1 MWKSPTS
8 VLPANRVCDK
18 LKTKAYNLVNSV
30 IQEEMDAG
38 LLAENY
44 IVEAK
49 DGKSISLPDSFSSEI
64 REDMVRSAVLASRAN
79 RRQSYGHREHDGKR
93 SPQPGMK
100 HSVEWWGKGRGVSR
114 IMRKTGQR
122 TGAQNPHTRGG
133 RRAHGPKVD
142 KVWSQKINSKEKKAA
157 RDSAIAA
164 SSNPDIVSSRGHRFE
179 EGLRFPI
186 IIDDYVESR
195 EGSEEKYEIESIPN
209 QFSTRKFIAMM
220 DGLGLSS
227 DIARSKSGRS
237 IRAGKGTMRGR
248 KYRTPKGILLV
259 VSKKD
264 GLHKAARN
272 VPGIDVVT
280 SKDLCAEDLAPGGDL
295 GRLTVWTKSAIEAL
309 E

>member
-1 MWKSPTS
+1 M
-8 VLPANRVCDK
+8 
-18 LKTKAYNLVNSV
+18 KTKAYNLVNSV
-30 IQEEMDAG
+30 VQEEMDAG
-38 LLAENY
+38 LLAETFA
-44 IVEAK
+44 VEVK
-49 DGKSISLPDSFSSEI
+49 DGKAIELPSPFTSQI
-64 REDMVRSAVLASRAN
+64 REDLVRSAVHASRAN

-114 IMRKTGQR
+114 IMRKAGQK

-142 KVWSQKINSKEKKAA
+142 KEWSQKINSREKKIA

-164 SSNPDIVSSRGHRFE
+164 SCDSGKVSSRGHKFD

-186 IIDDYVESR
+186 IIDGYVESR
-195 EGSEEKYEIESIPN
+195 DGSDEKYDIESIPT
-209 QFSTRKFIAMM
+209 QYSTRKFVAMM
-220 DGLGLSS
+220 EGLGVSADLN
-227 DIARSKSGRS
+227 RSKNGRS

-248 KYRTPKGILLV
+248 KYRTPKSVLLV
-259 VSKKD
+259 VAQKG
-264 GLHKAARN
+264 GLEKAARN
-272 VPGIDVVT
+272 LPGVDVVT
-280 SKDLCAEDLAPGGDL
+280 AKDLCAEDLAPGGDM